1 MTNQNLGTLES
12 HNTAASLIEM
22 KQRDRLLEQ
31 KEALVESES
40 LREVIGDIAKL
51 RKGLGDPNLLD
62 SDTDI
67 LTAYESDFAGVR
79 NAMRSAF
86 DFRTKPDGS
95 YGERWEAEERAKTY
109 LTPALTPELEAK
121 IYAVAEQFGLTGDT
135 EPQGTEAAAG
145 IILGAGGK
153 APLDRTL
160 YLKELIDQ
168 GKLKTDKIVSLGSER
183 PVNDAERAR
192 AGEYATN
199 AETEFDL
206 MVAAIETAY
215 DIKISADDMTEW
227 IDQTIEH
234 DVPRTHK
241 VAAIPANDMRPDI
254 FIVSSA
260 VTTDP
265 YVDGTK
271 NGRPI
276 KMLRNRANT
285 KDTFDTLSKLA
296 QFEPG
301 SKVVATTN
309 AHFVPFQGAV
319 AAGELGKMG
328 IDTEVVGF
336 DPIHFNNAPKKSH
349 ELLQEMLT
357 VADSIANASEE

>member
-1 MTNQNLGTLES
+1 MTNPNHSTLET
-12 HNTAASLIEM
+12 HDTAVSAIEQ

-31 KEALVESES
+31 KEALVESED
-40 LREVIGDIAKL
+40 LREVIGDIASL
-51 RKGLGDPNLLD
+51 RKELGDPNLID
-62 SDTDI
+62 SDTDV
-67 LTAYESDFAGVR
+67 LAAYESDFDGVR
-79 NAMRSAF
+79 SAMRSAF

-95 YGERWEAEERAKTY
+95 YGERWEADERAKTY
-109 LTPALTPELEAK
+109 LAPALTPELEEK
-121 IYAVAEQFGLTGDT
+121 IYAVAEKFGLTGDT
-135 EPQGTEAAAG
+135 EPETTEAAAG

-168 GKLKTDKIVSLGSER
+168 SKLKTDKIVALGSER
-183 PVNDAERAR
+183 LVNDAERAR
-192 AGEYATN
+192 AGDYAAN
-199 AETEFDL
+199 ANTEFDL
-206 MVAAIETAY
+206 MVSAIETAY
-215 DIKISADDMTEW
+215 GIKISEDDTTEW
-227 IDQTIEH
+227 IDQSIEH

-241 VAAIPANDMRPDI
+241 VVAIPASDAHPDI

-271 NGRPI
+271 DGRPI

-285 KDTFDTLSKLA
+285 KDTFDTLGKLA

-336 DPIHFNNAPKKSH
+336 DPTHFNNAPKKSH

-357 VADSIANASEE
+357 VADSIASTS